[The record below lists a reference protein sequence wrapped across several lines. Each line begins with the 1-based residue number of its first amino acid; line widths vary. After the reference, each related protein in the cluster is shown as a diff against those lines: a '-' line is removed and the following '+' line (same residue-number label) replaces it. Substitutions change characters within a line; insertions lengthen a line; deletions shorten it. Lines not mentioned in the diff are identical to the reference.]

1 MEDDES
7 SANLRR
13 RLMLLGQNPS
23 DETLAMIAPVARN
36 LDEAAQRL
44 RVFRA
49 FAQMPADSVHLPLP
63 SDDVQ

>member
-44 RVFRA
+44 RVFRT